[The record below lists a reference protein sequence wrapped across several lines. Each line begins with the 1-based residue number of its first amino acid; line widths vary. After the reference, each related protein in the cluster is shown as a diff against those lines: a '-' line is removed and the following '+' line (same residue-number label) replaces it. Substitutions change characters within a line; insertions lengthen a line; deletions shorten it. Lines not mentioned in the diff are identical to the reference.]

1 MFECI
6 AAAHVV
12 LADFSGD
19 FRGLVFEEAA
29 AIPVFPGNQ
38 EQASVPLDRDL
49 LLADVGRYVFAGEAF
64 ALHQVLGVVPVF
76 LIIYWLGLEQTVH
89 FLFGV
94 EGFAFDDARAE
105 AFFFHPAHQPGF
117 GDVVFLQDFGF

>member
-29 AIPVFPGNQ
+29 AIPVFSGNQ

-64 ALHQVLGVVPVF
+64 ALHQVLGVVPVS
-76 LIIYWLGLEQTVH
+76 LIIGTV
-89 FLFGV
+89 GKC
-94 EGFAFDDARAE
+94 
-105 AFFFHPAHQPGF
+105 
-117 GDVVFLQDFGF
+117 